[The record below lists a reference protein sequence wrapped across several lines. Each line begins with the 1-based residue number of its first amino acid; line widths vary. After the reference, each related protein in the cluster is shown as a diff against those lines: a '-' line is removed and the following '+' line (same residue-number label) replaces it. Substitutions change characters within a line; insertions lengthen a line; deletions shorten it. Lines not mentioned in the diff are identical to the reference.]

1 MTRRTYAILAGLLT
15 AVALGVVAHAQQP
28 APPPFAT
35 TKVDGTDGVYI
46 FRNGGHQ
53 AMFVVTSAGV
63 IATDP
68 IGYGRPTGGQTY
80 LDEIKKVTSQ
90 PVKYVIYSHHHFDHI
105 AGGKAFKDA
114 GATFIAHKRAQ
125 ERLAGIK
132 DPHTVMPDE
141 VVGDGGR
148 TVTLGN
154 TTLELIYLGL
164 NHSDSTLLM
173 RLPKDKIVFAVDFI
187 SVGSVP
193 GRGMIDS
200 YPLEW
205 EKSLEKVIAMDWD
218 RLIPGHPGPG
228 GRLGTKKDV
237 QDLLTFLQDA
247 SAAVKAEAQAG
258 KCWDGVEKGLKL
270 PKYESWP
277 GYEANLPFVL
287 RRYCGLWGRGT

>member
-1 MTRRTYAILAGLLT
+1 MSRRTYAILAGLLA